1 MKVIAMIPARLGS
14 KRVKNKNLRLLGG
27 KPLIAHVIETVKET
41 NIFDEIYINSESD
54 VFKQIADS
62 YGINFYKRPSELS
75 TDEATN
81 DDFTLD
87 FMENIKSLQNNKLCL
102 LHESIYRNPS
112 IFNEQKHLQVQ
123 FF

>member
-87 FMENIKSLQNNKLCL
+87 FMKNVKGDL
-102 LHESIYRNPS
+102 LVQVLSTSPFITK
-112 IFNEQKHLQVQ
+112 EQINAFDYSVIRMMA
-123 FF
+123 

>member
-75 TDEATN
+75 TD
-81 DDFTLD
+81 
-87 FMENIKSLQNNKLCL
+87 
-102 LHESIYRNPS
+102 
-112 IFNEQKHLQVQ
+112 V
-123 FF
+123 